1 MEELLA
7 NADPAVQLLYTVIE
21 GTLFCG
27 GLVAAFLL
35 LRHQRLHPADMQ
47 ALTNGIVARSWN
59 TFQLGIVLGS
69 LLLLY
74 LLASFSGLLF
84 YAEQIPLAR
93 LCITL
98 VIYTLIV
105 ILVSIINRRRGG
117 SWAESC
123 GMGLR
128 NLKKLALSPVFYLAI
143 IPFLMLATKA
153 YHLLLQHVFGI
164 EMELQEVAKIIAQ
177 KLSWLQI
184 LYAFTAIFAAP
195 LYEELIFRGLAF
207 PYLVKRA
214 GLAGGTALVSLLF
227 ALMHFHVPSL
237 VPLFLLSCALC
248 LAYWRT
254 GSLWV
259 NIGMH
264 TIFNAVS
271 ILVLNMAG

>member
-7 NADPAVQLLYTVIE
+7 NADPAIQLLYTIIE
-21 GTLFCG
+21 RTLLYG
-27 GLVAAFLL
+27 GLIVAFLL
-35 LRHQRLHPADMQ
+35 LRQHRRHPAAAQ
-47 ALTNGIVARSWN
+47 ALTAVIVDRSWN
-59 TFQLGIVLGS
+59 TLQLGIVLGALF
-69 LLLLY
+69 LLH

-84 YAEQIPLAR
+84 YEEQIPLAR

-98 VIYTLIV
+98 LIYVLII
-105 ILVSIINRRRGG
+105 ILVAAINHRRGG

-128 NLKKLALSPVFYLAI
+128 NLKKLALSPVFYLAA

-153 YHLLLQHVFGI
+153 YHLLLQHVFGM

-177 KLSWLQI
+177 KLSWLQV
-184 LYAFTAIFAAP
+184 LYTLTAIFAAP
-195 LYEELIFRGLAF
+195 IYEELLFRGLVF

-227 ALMHFHVPSL
+227 ALLHFHIPSL